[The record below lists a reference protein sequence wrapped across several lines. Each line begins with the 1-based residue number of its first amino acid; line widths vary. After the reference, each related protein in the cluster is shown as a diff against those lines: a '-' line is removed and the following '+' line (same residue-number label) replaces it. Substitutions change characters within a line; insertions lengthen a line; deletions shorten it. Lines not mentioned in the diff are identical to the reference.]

1 MYSIQSEHTIGRS
14 MPMERKITVT
24 PAAQPLSKRTKTAA
38 YARVSLSTEHMLH
51 SLAAQVSHYSKYI
64 QSRSDWEYA
73 GVYAEAN
80 FFLRTTFA
88 PAA

>member
-1 MYSIQSEHTIGRS
+1 
-14 MPMERKITVT
+14 MERKITVT
-24 PAAQPLSKRTKTAA
+24 PAAQPLSKRTKVAA
-38 YARVSLSTEHMLH
+38 YARVSLGTEHMLH
-51 SLAAQVSHYSKYI
+51 SLAAQVSYYSKYI

-88 PAA
+88 SAT